1 LYGLKAAFLQ
11 GIKIA
16 RYSSRVSHIRL
27 DAAYPKKI
35 RYIMR
40 DSIDA
45 SIAELNRDLDEDGAT
60 PEDAEGEA
68 NQAALDAKEVVEKE
82 QRLTADQHLTEA
94 QKSASEQREAARLAF
109 KKAQAQA
116 DKLCRLAPRGSQGEA
131 YTAILQA
138 LFNDSIY
145 GSSLADVAGA
155 FKYPKVQGNQRD
167 FVIGPVA
174 GSNEGWFPR

>member
-1 LYGLKAAFLQ
+1 MSARKLESYEILKPQDLGLTLEQFAQLTDAEVFALSN
-11 GIKIA
+11 A
-16 RYSSRVSHIRL
+16 RL
-27 DAAYPKKI
+27 
-35 RYIMR
+35 
-40 DSIDA
+40 DA